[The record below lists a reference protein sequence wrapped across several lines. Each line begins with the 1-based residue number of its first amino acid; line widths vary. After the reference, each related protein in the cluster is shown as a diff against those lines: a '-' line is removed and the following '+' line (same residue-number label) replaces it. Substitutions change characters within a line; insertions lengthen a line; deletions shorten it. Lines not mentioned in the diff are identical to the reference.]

1 MENTVQTPQL
11 GLQDIANLKQLV
23 EVACV
28 RGAFKAEEMKSVGTV
43 YEKVDAFI
51 KSVEA
56 AQAQPAAAEPPAEES
71 NG

>member
-1 MENTVQTPQL
+1 MENTEQTPQL

-28 RGAFKAEEMKSVGTV
+28 RGAFKAEEMKSVGIV

-51 KSVEA
+51 KAIELSN
-56 AQAQPAAAEPPAEES
+56 AQSAAETPVDEG
-71 NG
+71 NV